1 MPADDHE
8 RTLTLQMHPAG
19 TAAVMRTVIRKELI
33 PRNKQV
39 VYCAVLL
46 YNQTTYVRTLFFVRV
61 NAGNVKTDSCMYAED
76 VLKPGMGVFRFCVY
90 WVLFILS

>member
-1 MPADDHE
+1 
-8 RTLTLQMHPAG
+8 
-19 TAAVMRTVIRKELI
+19 MRTVNRNEMI

-61 NAGNVKTDSCMYAED
+61 NAGDDKTDIYKYAED
-76 VLKPGMGVFRFCVY
+76 VLKLGMGVFRFCVY
-90 WVLFILS
+90 WVLFILSWS